1 MKQSRTNFK
10 KQPQHKNNN
19 INIINI
25 IKAGRQAGER
35 ERKREKRLRS
45 REREREERSFCL
57 CLLTVETLLARTV
70 YSIVYNTVQ

>member
-45 REREREERSFCL
+45 RERERERGTFFLSLSSYGRNIAC
-57 CLLTVETLLARTV
+57 T
-70 YSIVYNTVQ
+70 YSI

>member
-25 IKAGRQAGER
+25 IKAGRQAGRREGKKER
-35 ERKREKRLRS
+35 EETEKQ
-45 REREREERSFCL
+45 RERERERGTFFLSLSSYGRNIAC
-57 CLLTVETLLARTV
+57 T
-70 YSIVYNTVQ
+70 YSI